1 MFLAFLFKSSASQV
15 KVLHLL
21 GGIEVSGV
29 YPVQIIFSFEVM
41 GCLWIILLT
50 ATVRVILV
58 FSILLWV
65 DGCFFLNH

>member
-1 MFLAFLFKSSASQV
+1 MNMFLAFLFKSSASQV

-41 GCLWIILLT
+41 GCL
-50 ATVRVILV
+50 
-58 FSILLWV
+58 
-65 DGCFFLNH
+65 